1 MPLKFWDEAF
11 LAATYLIN
19 KAPSK
24 VINFET
30 PLERLYQVKPDF
42 SSLRVFGCACWPNLR
57 PYNKHKLSFRSKE
70 CVFLAIVNLH
80 KGFKCLDIP
89 TGRIYISRDVTFD
102 ENVFPFSKLHNT
114 RARLKAEILLLPS
127 SLRKSTSGDEL
138 ADDHVSNG
146 DCTNIFCEETGDSQ
160 AGTSNTTTGASF
172 GANLH
177 LIPGQSTPGLQPT
190 GADTTAPGESPSVP
204 ATSTPPQP
212 EDGTRRPPVTILRSP
227 PPRQSP
233 LATSPNPS
241 APGGQC

>member
-102 ENVFPFSKLHNT
+102 ENCFPSQNCITLELGL
-114 RARLKAEILLLPS
+114 RLKFFSYPHPCAIPHQ
-127 SLRKSTSGDEL
+127 G
-138 ADDHVSNG
+138 
-146 DCTNIFCEETGDSQ
+146 TN
-160 AGTSNTTTGASF
+160 
-172 GANLH
+172 
-177 LIPGQSTPGLQPT
+177 
-190 GADTTAPGESPSVP
+190 
-204 ATSTPPQP
+204 
-212 EDGTRRPPVTILRSP
+212 
-227 PPRQSP
+227 
-233 LATSPNPS
+233 
-241 APGGQC
+241 